1 MTLNIKW
8 CQNVRPRHTN
18 PIKFFCV
25 LKSNGTKKWYIVMFR
40 TRHKLRMQVRVY
52 TLLMSELLGIPV
64 CHKVAEIFQSH
75 ADNEYLLD
83 CIETL
88 YKNASVMIKSLV
100 LYQNFLFI
108 KMVGYTRAM
117 WISTWRLWHS
127 ISQKS

>member
-1 MTLNIKW
+1 
-8 CQNVRPRHTN
+8 
-18 PIKFFCV
+18 
-25 LKSNGTKKWYIVMFR
+25 MFR

-52 TLLMSELLGIPV
+52 TLLMSEILGIPV
-64 CHKVAEIFQSH
+64 CDKVTEIFQSH

-88 YKNASVMIKSLV
+88 FENASVMIKSLV

-117 WISTWRLWHS
+117 CISTSRLWHS
-127 ISQKS
+127 ISQKR

>member
-1 MTLNIKW
+1 
-8 CQNVRPRHTN
+8 
-18 PIKFFCV
+18 
-25 LKSNGTKKWYIVMFR
+25 MFR
-40 TRHKLRMQVRVY
+40 TRHKLRMKVRVF